1 MKVTEHVEHL
11 LRQGKKPKE
20 LVELGF
26 PKRVVTRVHR
36 QLRKEK
42 TAVQTKVP
50 EVAPQTKTQ
59 LQTPPESPETIAT
72 IWQKVQSMANDLQR
86 IDSLIQALSEVT
98 ILMAAACES
107 GIYRYQTCKYHESG
121 HCSLHTWN
129 SQDEIP
135 QGIGEPVRVGNEEP
149 QWYVMPYPFYCAM
162 CIAPLENHI
171 DDLEDKLSGDPLSGA
186 KHQFTCN
193 SCGSKGWIA
202 AAIKCTKCGRENYF
216 GWWPKN
222 E

>member
-1 MKVTEHVEHL
+1 VKVTEHVERL

-59 LQTPPESPETIAT
+59 LQTPPESPEEIAT

-86 IDSLIQALSEVT
+86 IDSLTQALSEVT
-98 ILMAAACES
+98 VLMVAALEF
-107 GIYRYQTCKYHESG
+107 GIYRHETCPYQKDGFCYRQ
-121 HCSLHTWN
+121 TWS

-135 QGIGEPVRVGNEEP
+135 QGIGEPVLVGDENPEWHVKP
-149 QWYVMPYPFYCAM
+149 SPFYCAM
-162 CIAPLENHI
+162 CSAPLEDHI

-202 AAIKCTKCGRENYF
+202 AKIKCAKCGHETYR
-216 GWWPKN
+216 GWWPEK